1 MKKLLILSNKVPYP
15 SQDGSSIAM
24 ARLLEDLLALQTIE
38 ITYGALN
45 TTKHYKDPKDFPAPI
60 AQAINLEVFNVNTS
74 PSISSA
80 LNNLCFSRAPY
91 HSIRFFVRPM
101 IDWLRGFEDNQFDFV
116 LLEGAFM
123 GDYLNEVQRVGR
135 HCTLR
140 AHNLE
145 HRIWQRTSEAGINPL
160 KNWYLTL
167 QSKRLRKFEIGLV
180 ANVDTVWSISEEDKK
195 WFEKINPKTTTIAVS
210 IVEQELLSN
219 LTPLTCFHLGA
230 LDWEPNLQGLDWFLT
245 SVWPR
250 VLKKI
255 PNATFHIAGNNP
267 PQRLQSEQSKNY
279 TVHGRVPDAEEFAK
293 SHGVAVVPLLAGSG
307 IRIKMIM
314 NASWAI
320 PMVSTRIGAEGLF
333 NESNRGVLLA
343 DSAEE
348 FASALIELLTSPK
361 NAATLGMQANRYILS
376 GFGPESIQKNIAS
389 AWSI

>member
-24 ARLLEDLLALQTIE
+24 ARLLEDVLALQTFE

-45 TTKHYKDPKDFPAPI
+45 TKKHFKDPKDIPNDI
-60 AQAINLEVFNVNTS
+60 VRTVNMKVFNVDTS

-80 LNNLCFSRAPY
+80 LKNLFFSRAPY
-91 HSIRFFVRPM
+91 HSIRFFVKPM
-101 IDWLRGFEDNQFDFV
+101 IDWLRSFEKNHFDYV
-116 LLEGAFM
+116 LVEGAFM

-145 HRIWQRTSEAGINPL
+145 HIIWERSSEAGSNPL

-167 QSKRLRKFEIGLV
+167 QSKRLRKFEIELV
-180 ANVDTVWSISEEDKK
+180 KNVNSVWSISHEDKK
-195 WFEKINPKTTTIAVS
+195 WFANYNPNTTTVAVS
-210 IVEQELLSN
+210 IQPQKTITDLASLS
-219 LTPLTCFHLGA
+219 CFHLGA
-230 LDWEPNLQGLDWFLT
+230 LDWEPNLQGLDWFLS
-245 SVWPR
+245 SVWPY
-250 VLKKI
+250 VLEKI

-267 PQRLQSEQSKNY
+267 PKHLQSEERKNY
-279 TVHGRVPDAEEFAK
+279 VVHGRVSDAEEFAK
-293 SHGVAVVPLLAGSG
+293 SHGIAVVPLLAGSG

-333 NESNRGVLLA
+333 NESRQGVLLA

-348 FASALIELLTSPK
+348 FASALIELLTSST
-361 NAATLGMQANRYILS
+361 NATTLGMQANGHILS
-376 GFGPESIQKNIAS
+376 RFSPKSIQENIAS
-389 AWSI
+389 AWSV

>member
-24 ARLLEDLLALQTIE
+24 ARLLEDVLALQTFE

-45 TTKHYKDPKDFPAPI
+45 TKKHFKDSKDIPHDIVSAV
-60 AQAINLEVFNVNTS
+60 NMKVFNVDTS

-80 LNNLCFSRAPY
+80 LKNLFFSRAPY
-91 HSIRFFVRPM
+91 HSIRFFVKPM
-101 IDWLRGFEDNQFDFV
+101 IDWLHSFEENQFDYV
-116 LLEGAFM
+116 LIEGAFM

-145 HRIWQRTSEAGINPL
+145 HIIWERSSEAGSNPL

-167 QSKRLRKFEIGLV
+167 QSKRLRKFEIELV
-180 ANVDTVWSISEEDKK
+180 KNVNSVWSISHEDKK
-195 WFEKINPKTTTIAVS
+195 WFENYNPNTTTIAVS
-210 IVEQELLSN
+210 IQPQKTITDLASLS
-219 LTPLTCFHLGA
+219 CFHLGA
-230 LDWEPNLQGLDWFLT
+230 LDWEPNLQGLDWFLS
-245 SVWPR
+245 SVWPY
-250 VLKKI
+250 VLEKI

-267 PQRLQSEQSKNY
+267 PKHLQSEERKNY
-279 TVHGRVPDAEEFAK
+279 VVHGRVPDAEEFAK
-293 SHGVAVVPLLAGSG
+293 SHGIAVVPLLAGSG

-333 NESNRGVLLA
+333 NESRQGVLLA

-348 FASALIELLTSPK
+348 FASALIELLTSST
-361 NAATLGMQANRYILS
+361 NATTLGMQANGHILS
-376 GFGPESIQKNIAS
+376 RFSPKSIQENIAS
-389 AWSI
+389 AWSV

>member
-24 ARLLEDLLALQTIE
+24 ARLLENILALQTFE

-45 TTKHYKDPKDFPAPI
+45 TKKHFKDPKDFPAPI

>member
-1 MKKLLILSNKVPYP
+1 VKKLLILSNKVPYP

-24 ARLLEDLLALQTIE
+24 ARLLEDVLALQTFE

-45 TTKHYKDPKDFPAPI
+45 TKKHFKDSKDIPHDIVRAV
-60 AQAINLEVFNVNTS
+60 NMKVFNVDTS

-80 LNNLCFSRAPY
+80 LKNLFFSRAPY
-91 HSIRFFVRPM
+91 HSIRFFVKPM
-101 IDWLRGFEDNQFDFV
+101 IDWLRSFEKDQFDYV
-116 LLEGAFM
+116 LIEGAFM

-145 HRIWQRTSEAGINPL
+145 HIIWERSSEAGSNPL

-167 QSKRLRKFEIGLV
+167 QSKRLRKFEIELV
-180 ANVDTVWSISEEDKK
+180 KNVNSVWSISHEDKK
-195 WFEKINPKTTTIAVS
+195 WFVNYNPNTTTIAVS
-210 IVEQELLSN
+210 IQPQKTITDLASLS
-219 LTPLTCFHLGA
+219 CFHLGA
-230 LDWEPNLQGLDWFLT
+230 LDWEPNLQGLDWFLS
-245 SVWPR
+245 SVWPY
-250 VLKKI
+250 VLEKI

-267 PQRLQSEQSKNY
+267 PKHLQSEERKNY
-279 TVHGRVPDAEEFAK
+279 VVHGRVPDAEEFAK
-293 SHGVAVVPLLAGSG
+293 SHGIAVVPLLAGSG

-333 NESNRGVLLA
+333 NESRQGVLLA

-348 FASALIELLTSPK
+348 FASALIELLTSST
-361 NAATLGMQANRYILS
+361 NATTLGMQANGHILS
-376 GFGPESIQKNIAS
+376 SFSPKSIQENIAS
-389 AWSI
+389 AWSV

>member
-80 LNNLCFSRAPY
+80 LNNLCFSCAPY

-145 HRIWQRTSEAGINPL
+145 HRIWERTSEAGINPL

-180 ANVDTVWSISEEDKK
+180 ANVDSVWSISEEDKK

-279 TVHGRVPDAEEFAK
+279 AVHGRVPDAEEFAK

>member
-145 HRIWQRTSEAGINPL
+145 HRIWERTSEAGINPL

-180 ANVDTVWSISEEDKK
+180 ANIDSVWSISEEDKK

-279 TVHGRVPDAEEFAK
+279 AVHGRVPDAEEFAK

-333 NESNRGVLLA
+333 NEGNRGVLLA

>member
-24 ARLLEDLLALQTIE
+24 ARLLENILALQTFE

-45 TTKHYKDPKDFPAPI
+45 TKKHFKDPKDFPAPI

-101 IDWLRGFEDNQFDFV
+101 IEWLRGFEDNQFDFV

>member
-1 MKKLLILSNKVPYP
+1 
-15 SQDGSSIAM
+15 M